1 MKSRQTKLAEDK
13 FYALQGIFDVR
24 IPLGHGEGTANA
36 FERLQ
41 ELIDKREPCTQHLR
55 LTDSRHS
62 LVVIR

>member
-1 MKSRQTKLAEDK
+1 MENRQTKLAEIN
-13 FYALQGIFDVR
+13 FTHYSIFDVR

-36 FERLQ
+36 FKRLQ
-41 ELIDKREPCTQHLR
+41 EVIDKRETCTQHLS